1 MNNIL
6 KWVKLESIMIA
17 TFSFKGESAPKFNR
31 YPAKPIGILEHS
43 C

>member
-17 TFSFKGESAPKFNR
+17 TFSIKGESAPKFNR
-31 YPAKPIGILEHS
+31 FTIKPIGILEHLS
-43 C
+43 